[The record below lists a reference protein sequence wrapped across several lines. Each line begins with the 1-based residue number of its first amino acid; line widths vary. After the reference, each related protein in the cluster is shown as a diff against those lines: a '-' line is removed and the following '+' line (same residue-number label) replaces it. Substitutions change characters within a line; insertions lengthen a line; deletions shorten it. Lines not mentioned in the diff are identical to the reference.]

1 MPQPTSDVPSEPEG
15 LVIEAVEWLPSG
27 AEGGLI
33 RVRGTW
39 NPAHPPPAGQPGAP
53 HPDGLPALCARRG
66 EEIMRWDS
74 LPDSR
79 TESEGGVWRGAYLV
93 PAALLDDAPDA
104 LWLEWSGNVR
114 ATIAPP
120 RREAPASE
128 ASEADA
134 AEVGGEVIDRAVLA
148 ERRARR
154 AEAAEKEQARK
165 ATTALQALEAL
176 ELRAGELERRLAEA
190 TAERDE
196 LASRVGVETGGEAG
210 RARPGGSGLA
220 APGEAG
226 QHAPDEAGP
235 TGSGEA
241 APVEPAAPPGP
252 SLADL
257 RSDLDEARAA
267 RERAEARADRQRQA
281 LTGALTSAARAR
293 AQARDWR
300 LRLRTS
306 EVARAS
312 DAVRLAVIES
322 EQDLRLELKAE
333 RRHSRQR
340 AEALEAARAA
350 AANAAT
356 EHERAGAELE
366 RRLAEEG
373 DAHTQTRRRV
383 DELVDE
389 LGETRAELHRVQ
401 VALGPAR
408 TEAARVPGLEARVD
422 ELERALTTA
431 SADLEAARAEAD
443 MIGSRLSAQS
453 VARAALETELERER
467 TMRAGLAAELEQE
480 RRRREE
486 SSEAELQRD
495 LGLARADLATVR
507 SDVDE
512 ARADRDAARAQ
523 IAGMRSQLDAAAS
536 RMDGF
541 QAQLEVARSER
552 DRLEAQLRAAEAE
565 RDGFRTEL
573 EAARATQERSGA
585 DVAAAR
591 AEQERLRTELQAE
604 QERAKALADLE
615 AEHARAQAE
624 LEAQRERIESEH
636 AQARADLQAERDR
649 IDAEHAQARADLQA
663 ERDRI
668 EAERDRI
675 VAERDRAEAERSRA
689 LAELEAEHER
699 RRGEVEAEH
708 DRQRAELEAQ
718 RERVEAEHARA
729 RAELQ
734 AERDRLRK
742 GLEVAHSERDRAQV
756 ELAAARA
763 QRDGFRAEL
772 EAARAARD
780 RAQAELSAARQREAS
795 RLLTSPTF
803 PERAAAETD
812 PAALR
817 ERARLQ
823 AEAAA
828 RTAAQPAP
836 ATERMVADLDAAAA
850 TLRHDVGDPLLHPER
865 AIPEPQPE
873 EPDADK
879 EEAPSGWLRH
889 ALARLAVDDPRGAGE
904 LIAGL
909 LPAQGPAIGGPVDYD
924 LTIREIG
931 TFAVM
936 VWSRRARIQR
946 LTGPRSR
953 REAAFH
959 VEADA
964 HSLAELLAGIARI
977 RRFRGDARISGKRR
991 RAKILNALPT
1001 CGLSLADAVR
1011 AGATLEPGPLF
1022 RALRY
1027 AIDPAWTVGHSFT
1040 VAQRILDLDSETW
1053 YISVRDGKPLAIT
1066 DVAPLSGVDA
1076 SVTMSSDTYYA
1087 MLRGDAL
1094 PPGERPNVRGDYG
1107 AVALLKAWTD
1117 RAQAAD
1123 SEN

>member
-27 AEGGLI
+27 TEGGLI
-33 RVRGTW
+33 RVRGDW
-39 NPAHPPPAGQPGAP
+39 QPGSP
-53 HPDGLPALCARRG
+53 HPEGLPVLCARRG
-66 EEIMRWDS
+66 EEVMRWDS

-79 TESEGGVWRGAYLV
+79 VEPEGGVWRGAYLV
-93 PAALLDDAPDA
+93 PAALVDDAPDA
-104 LWLEWSGNVR
+104 LWLEWPGNVR

-120 RREAPASE
+120 RPETPAP
-128 ASEADA
+128 EADAEA

-154 AEAAEKEQARK
+154 AEAAEEEQARK
-165 ATTALQALEAL
+165 ATTALHALEAL

-190 TAERDE
+190 TAERDD
-196 LASRVGVETGGEAG
+196 LVQRLGE
-210 RARPGGSGLA
+210 P
-220 APGEAG
+220 
-226 QHAPDEAGP
+226 
-235 TGSGEA
+235 
-241 APVEPAAPPGP
+241 EPAAPSEPAPAAPPDAGLP
-252 SLADL
+252 DL
-257 RSDLDEARAA
+257 QSDLDEARAA

-281 LTGALTSAARAR
+281 LTGALASAAHAR

-322 EQDLRLELKAE
+322 EQDLRLELQAE
-333 RRHSRQR
+333 RRRARQR
-340 AEALEAARAA
+340 AEALDAARAA
-350 AANAAT
+350 AAAAAA

-366 RRLAEEG
+366 RRLAAEG
-373 DAHTQTRRRV
+373 EGHAQTRRRV

-389 LGETRAELHRVQ
+389 LGETRAELQRVQ
-401 VALGPAR
+401 AALGPAR

-422 ELERALTTA
+422 ELERGLATA

-467 TMRAGLAAELEQE
+467 EMRVGVELEEE
-480 RRRREE
+480 RRRRED
-486 SSEAELQRD
+486 SSEAALVRD

-507 SDVDE
+507 SDLDE
-512 ARADRDAARAQ
+512 ARTDRDAARAQ

-541 QAQLEVARSER
+541 QAQLEAARSER
-552 DRLEAQLRAAEAE
+552 DGVEAQLRAAEAE

-573 EAARATQERSGA
+573 EAARSSQEQSGT
-585 DVAAAR
+585 DMAAAR

-604 QERAKALADLE
+604 QERT
-615 AEHARAQAE
+615 
-624 LEAQRERIESEH
+624 
-636 AQARADLQAERDR
+636 
-649 IDAEHAQARADLQA
+649 
-663 ERDRI
+663 
-668 EAERDRI
+668 
-675 VAERDRAEAERSRA
+675 RAEAERSRA
-689 LAELEAEHER
+689 LAELEAEHARTRDEF
-699 RRGEVEAEH
+699 
-708 DRQRAELEAQ
+708 EAQ
-718 RERVEAEHARA
+718 RERLESEHARAREELAELQAQQDRAEAERGQTQAELQAERDRAEAERRRALADLEAEHARQRADLDADRERAEAEHARA
-729 RAELQ
+729 RAALQ
-734 AERDRLRK
+734 AERDGLRK
-742 GLEVAHSERDRAQV
+742 GLELAHAERDRAQV

-795 RLLTSPTF
+795 RLLASPTF

-828 RTAAQPAP
+828 RAAAQPAP
-836 ATERMVADLDAAAA
+836 TTQRMVADLDAAAA

-865 AIPEPQPE
+865 AIPEPE
-873 EPDADK
+873 EPEVEE
-879 EEAPSGWLRH
+879 EEAASGWLRH
-889 ALARLAVDDPRGAGE
+889 ALARFAAEDPRGAGE

-959 VEADA
+959 IEADA
-964 HSLAELLAGIARI
+964 RSLAELLAGIGRV

-991 RAKILNALPT
+991 RAKVLNALPT
-1001 CGLSLADAVR
+1001 CDLSLADAVR
-1011 AGATLEPGPLF
+1011 AGATLDPGPLF
-1022 RALRY
+1022 RTLRY

-1053 YISVRDGKPLAIT
+1053 YISIRDGKPLAVT

-1076 SVTMSSDTYYA
+1076 TVTMSSDTYYA
-1087 MLRGDAL
+1087 MLRGEAL

-1123 SEN
+1123 SEK